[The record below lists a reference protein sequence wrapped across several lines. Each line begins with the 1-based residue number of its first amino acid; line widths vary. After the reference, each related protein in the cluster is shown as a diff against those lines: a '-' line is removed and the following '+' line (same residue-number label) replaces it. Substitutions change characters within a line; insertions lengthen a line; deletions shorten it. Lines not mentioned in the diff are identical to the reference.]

1 MTCRNFQVF
10 RVLGCILRIK
20 AQVDSR
26 SRGQNILFVEKRRE
40 RLHGVMQGDQETG
53 GPMGQVGNW
62 VFVTFLYCP
71 RVELSLRCKQKFPGK
86 EKCLSLANYHLLGPP
101 AVRPSNWLQK
111 LLKDLFQRTAI
122 KS

>member
-40 RLHGVMQGDQETG
+40 RLHHARGPGNRWSHGSGWKLGFCNLFILPESGVVS
-53 GPMGQVGNW
+53 QVQTEVSWEGE
-62 VFVTFLYCP
+62 V
-71 RVELSLRCKQKFPGK
+71 S
-86 EKCLSLANYHLLGPP
+86 LLGQLPP
-101 AVRPSNWLQK
+101 FGTSCSPSFK
-111 LLKDLFQRTAI
+111 LAAEVTQRLVPED
-122 KS
+122 SY